1 MSKQEVKDFF
11 EQYAIDTFGHQNFGN
26 VSFSDMESDSLQDRS
41 LSIKYP
47 FLFLGSK
54 FDQLERPNESYVFGG
69 GNIPDVHKFA
79 INVTIIEQ
87 QENLKDPKSF
97 VDTVNKLDV
106 IIKELI
112 DVVFAKRSAGEC
124 CTFENMQD
132 EVKIYGPGI
141 MGARKAVYKTINFNF
156 ECYN

>member
-1 MSKQEVKDFF
+1 
-11 EQYAIDTFGHQNFGN
+11 
-26 VSFSDMESDSLQDRS
+26 
-41 LSIKYP
+41 
-47 FLFLGSK
+47 
-54 FDQLERPNESYVFGG
+54 LERPNESFIFGG
-69 GNIPDVHKFA
+69 GNIPDKHTFA

-112 DVVFAKRSAGEC
+112 DVVFAKRSKGEC

-132 EVKIYGPGI
+132 EVKIYGPGTI
-141 MGARKAVYKTINFNF
+141 GARKGVYKTINFNF

>member
-11 EQYAIDTFGHQNFGN
+11 EQYAIDTFSHENFGN
-26 VSFSDMESDSLQDRS
+26 VSFSDMESDSIQDRS
-41 LSIKYP
+41 FSVKYP
-47 FLFLGSK
+47 FMFLGSK

-69 GNIPDVHKFA
+69 GNIPDKHTFA

-97 VDTVNKLDV
+97 VDTVAKLDDH
-106 IIKELI
+106 IQKLI
-112 DVVFAKRSAGEC
+112 YLVFDKRSKGEC

-141 MGARKAVYKTINFNF
+141 IGARKGVNKTINFNF